1 MKILRPH
8 RTGQIGRGCVLY
20 YADHLKTL
28 QRKNLYS
35 PEVEALWLHVRFPA
49 TSVLFEVIHRRP
61 DDNNFFNIIN
71 IILEI
76 AWLKSSN
83 IFLLSDLNCDYSDC
97 RNTNRAKLQCIFDSV
112 NMHNVITNPTRNTV
126 ESSTLIDLVVTT
138 RLDLVSTTEVFPLGI
153 SDHDLIYA
161 TIRLKNIRLPARV
174 IKVRDSKKMY
184 LERFKSDIE
193 YATFQVA
200 FTFDDT
206 DDVLWAWQSLFD
218 DICNTHVPWKEVK
231 LRVKH
236 HHG

>member
-49 TSVLFEVIHRRP
+49 TSVLFEVIYRRP

-83 IFLLSDLNCDYSDC
+83 IFLLSDLNCD
-97 RNTNRAKLQCIFDSV
+97 
-112 NMHNVITNPTRNTV
+112 
-126 ESSTLIDLVVTT
+126 
-138 RLDLVSTTEVFPLGI
+138 
-153 SDHDLIYA
+153 
-161 TIRLKNIRLPARV
+161 
-174 IKVRDSKKMY
+174 
-184 LERFKSDIE
+184 
-193 YATFQVA
+193 
-200 FTFDDT
+200 
-206 DDVLWAWQSLFD
+206 
-218 DICNTHVPWKEVK
+218 
-231 LRVKH
+231 
-236 HHG
+236 